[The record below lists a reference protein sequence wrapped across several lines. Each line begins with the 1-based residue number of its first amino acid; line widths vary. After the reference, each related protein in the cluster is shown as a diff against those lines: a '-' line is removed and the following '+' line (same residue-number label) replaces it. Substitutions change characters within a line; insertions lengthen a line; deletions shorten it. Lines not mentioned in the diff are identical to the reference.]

1 MANTITYAQAL
12 TTIRDF
18 ATENGFDNKEVLE
31 KINKLIEQKTKVRTN
46 TGKSKARKAN
56 EVAAQQVVSIMKEKG
71 LQYIDNKWVR
81 DNIDGV
87 NSAARAT
94 AVLNVA
100 TDMNLLHRNVIAR
113 SASRNTFTFTLV

>member
-18 ATENGFDNKEVLE
+18 ATENGFDNKEVLD
-31 KINKLIEQKTKVRTN
+31 KVNKLIEQKTKVRAN
-46 TGKSKARKAN
+46 AGKSKAREAN
-56 EVAAQQVVSIMKEKG
+56 EIAAQQVVDIMKEKG

-100 TDMNLLHRNVIAR
+100 TDMNLLHRNVIAK

>member
-18 ATENGFDNKEVLE
+18 ATENGFDNKEVLD
-31 KINKLIEQKTKVRTN
+31 KVNKLIEQKTKVRAN
-46 TGKSKARKAN
+46 AGKSKARKAN
-56 EVAAQQVVSIMKEKG
+56 EIAAQQIVDIMKEKG

-100 TDMNLLHRNVIAR
+100 TDMNLLHMNVIAR